1 MHNTFEPLNGDDDVI
16 LLDKD
21 TFTVSRFKELATKEI
36 ANKFNTKTN
45 NNQYVF
51 TSDFFTVSIGNETQ
65 VQLNDIQWRNLSI
78 DCQILKVGSK
88 GWQKGKLRIKVDTKL
103 LSWSH
108 DNKIQVCLEF
118 CPDEPTVP
126 ESPLDDLRQLPEYK
140 QQP

>member
-1 MHNTFEPLNGDDDVI
+1 MHNTFEPLNSDNDVI

-21 TFTVSRFKELATKEI
+21 TFKVSRFKELVSQKI
-36 ANKFNTKTN
+36 KNKFDTITKDN
-45 NNQYVF
+45 NRVF
-51 TSDFFTVSIGNETQ
+51 AIEFFTISIGNEATLD
-65 VQLNDIQWRNLSI
+65 LNEIQWRNLYR

-88 GWQKGKLRIKVDTKL
+88 GWQKGKLRIKVYTKIL
-103 LSWSH
+103 FPRE
-108 DNKIQVCLEF
+108 NNTIQVCLEF